1 MAIRSIASLSLTF
14 GLVSI
19 PVKVY
24 LATESS
30 AAIKFKL
37 MAASGA
43 RVRQQYV
50 AADLPTT
57 PTERRPLDDD
67 DTADELPRRPERS
80 AMLSSLRSGS
90 SRSLAVEDELESEDE
105 PHVLERAE
113 MVKGYEFEKGQFV
126 LFTANELKALE
137 AESRHTIDIVSFIP
151 EQSVDPIYFDRALGG
166 GRHRA
171 QACDAVDRSD
181 RAAVLRSPCIHRRRK
196 EADPRSRRTQDRRQ
210 AGRIPRSSSD
220 GRERPSRR
228 PRGGVARQL
237 GRAVRQRTRE
247 ARRRR
252 PFGRCALAASAQ
264 ASQASAGTRRCEGI
278 DGAQGVTVAV
288 HEWRSRGPRISAI
301 ARELDVDRKTVRS
314 CLQQGAGQRY
324 RRADAG
330 ASVLDAATH
339 NGGVRVTHPRPAK
352 SYAPK
357 PPPHHRR
364 PPTQCQVRRSLQLL
378 RHWRERRD

>member
-43 RVRQQYV
+43 RVRQLYV
-50 AADLPTT
+50 AADPPTT
-57 PTERRPLDDD
+57 PTEWRPLDDD
-67 DTADELPRRPERS
+67 DTADELPHGPERS
-80 AMLSSLRSGS
+80 AMPSPLRSGS
-90 SRSLAVEDELESEDE
+90 SRSFAVEDELESEDDR
-105 PHVLERAE
+105 HVLERAQ

-151 EQSVDPIYFDRALGG
+151 EQSVDPIYFDKAYYLAPDKRGGKPYSLLRRAMQQTRRCAL
-166 GRHRA
+166 A
-171 QACDAVDRSD
+171 KWAWRSMEYVVQI
-181 RAAVLRSPCIHRRRK
+181 RPVEIHRRRK
-196 EADPRSRRTQDRRQ
+196 EADPRSCRTQDRRQ
-210 AGRIPRSSSD
+210 AGRIPRSSSE

-237 GRAVRQRTRE
+237 GQAVRQRTRE

-278 DGAQGVTVAV
+278 DGAQGLTVAAA
-288 HEWRSRGPRISAI
+288 SRRARAHDSGPRS
-301 ARELDVDRKTVRS
+301 S
-314 CLQQGAGQRY
+314 
-324 RRADAG
+324 RAA
-330 ASVLDAATH
+330 
-339 NGGVRVTHPRPAK
+339 
-352 SYAPK
+352 
-357 PPPHHRR
+357 
-364 PPTQCQVRRSLQLL
+364 
-378 RHWRERRD
+378 